1 MKTMSDTKTCTRCK
15 TIKPRDLENFP
26 PHNKCKDGLD
36 SWCRI
41 CRREYR
47 NANLRGNYRSMISDD
62 KLKELRKQTNCSICS
77 KKDKLVVDHCHTK
90 NIIRGM
96 LCQTCNRGLGNF
108 YDNTK
113 YLERAI
119 LYLNNN

>member
-1 MKTMSDTKTCTRCK
+1 MKEMKTCTRCK
-15 TIKPRDLENFP
+15 VSKPRDLENFP

-36 SWCRI
+36 SWCRD

-47 NANLRGNYRSMISDD
+47 NANLRGNYRSMISDED
-62 KLKELRKQTNCSICS
+62 LKELRKQTNCSICG

-90 NIIRGM
+90 NTVRGM

-113 YLERAI
+113 YLEEAVR
-119 LYLNNN
+119 YLSNNA